1 MLLVNQLVVMVVLVV
16 FQVEEVDQD
25 LQMVGVDMVQMER

>member
-16 FQVEEVDQD
+16 FQVEVVDVD
-25 LQMVGVDMVQMER
+25 LQMVGVDTVQMER